1 MIQAAARGVTCAC
14 FVCTRA
20 LTKLGWSLILAP
32 QDKAIFNDEKLVTY
46 PQYIKFDHTKASYT
60 MSGFG
65 EGLTNIP
72 NHDGKAF
79 RFLKGETPGTV
90 MFMNGEETY
99 TAVKVRLGK
108 AIATDDLLVPSVLC
122 STFGL
127 VGVALGALQKRIWR
141 PRIK

>member
-1 MIQAAARGVTCAC
+1 
-14 FVCTRA
+14 
-20 LTKLGWSLILAP
+20 
-32 QDKAIFNDEKLVTY
+32 
-46 PQYIKFDHTKASYT
+46 

-72 NHDGKAF
+72 NHDGKTF